1 MSAVGME
8 DKLLLIYPVSVPP
21 PGESWSG
28 AYFNR
33 YKSFGINSEVNART
47 KALTSIEMFVT
58 AFKMGYQAP
67 ISLTW
72 VTSGLLNWETKLK
85 ASARIRMTELRRA
98 KRGPSGKAATNIVA
112 NPYCK
117 TVIQQ
122 RLTKKR
128 SKIAFFQTVNVVKYT

>member
-21 PGESWSG
+21 PAG

-47 KALTSIEMFVT
+47 KALTSIETFVT

-67 ISLTW
+67 ISLAW

-85 ASARIRMTELRRA
+85 ASARIRMAELRRA

-117 TVIQQ
+117 TVIQK

-128 SKIAFFQTVNVVKYT
+128 SKIAFSKQ